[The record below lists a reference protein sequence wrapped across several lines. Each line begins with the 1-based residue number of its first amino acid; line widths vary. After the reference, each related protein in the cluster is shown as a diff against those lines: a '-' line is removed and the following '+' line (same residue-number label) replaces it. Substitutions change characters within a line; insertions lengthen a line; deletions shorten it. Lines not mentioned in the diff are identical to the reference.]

1 MKFTLAFDLFDTILD
16 TSSIKEQL
24 RDIVGDHAERFLS
37 LWKIKQREYLTRKA
51 LMNIPADFEECSK
64 QALDFCCI
72 AFDVYLSG
80 REKKILLKKSY
91 ALPAFSDVKKTLKQA
106 KSEGHRIYAFS
117 DGSQSLI
124 TELLQHA
131 DLFSKFDGIVGA
143 QETNSVKP
151 SPIVYEHFIN
161 STNSDKTSTW
171 LISGNSYDVIGAASY
186 GLKTIWL
193 QRTSANVYDPLGIET
208 TGVIGSLHSLLDEL
222 NGIDN

>member
-16 TSSIKEQL
+16 TSSTKELL
-24 RDIVGDHAERFLS
+24 RNIVGEHAERFSS
-37 LWKIKQREYLTRKA
+37 LWKNKRREYLTRKA

-64 QALDFCCI
+64 QALDYCCI
-72 AFDVYLSG
+72 AFDIYLSG
-80 REKKILLKKSY
+80 REKKGLLKKSY
-91 ALPAFSDVKKTLKQA
+91 ALSAYGDVKEMLKDA
-106 KSEGHRIYAFS
+106 KSVGHQIYAFS
-117 DGSQSLI
+117 DGSQSFI

-131 DLFSKFDGIVGA
+131 DLISKFDGIVGT

-151 SPIVYEHFIN
+151 SPIVYEHFIK

-171 LISGNSYDVIGAASY
+171 LISGNAYDVIGAASY
-186 GLKTIWL
+186 GLKTIWV
-193 QRTSANVYDPLGIET
+193 QRTSANVYDPWGIET